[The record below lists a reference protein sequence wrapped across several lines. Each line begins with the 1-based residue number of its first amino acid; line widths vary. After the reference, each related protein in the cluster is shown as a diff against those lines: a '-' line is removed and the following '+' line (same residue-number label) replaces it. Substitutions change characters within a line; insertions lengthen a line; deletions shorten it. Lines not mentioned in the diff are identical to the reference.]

1 MTDQTFLEKIF
12 SKQPSHISLGL
23 DRMVAAYEFLGSPS
37 STIPVMLVGGTNGKG
52 STAAVA
58 SIALSNRGFKVGLY
72 TSPHLLSFAERIVV
86 SDHKTTME
94 ELASFYNDIETKLQ
108 ALNWD
113 QLTFFEATTLLAL
126 SYFEAKSCDV
136 LIIEVGL
143 GGRLDATNVLSPLVS
158 IVTSI
163 DLDHMEWLG
172 PTLEDIAKEK
182 LGIARPHRPLL
193 LGEGF
198 SIHGF
203 DHLAESTE
211 AQVHHASRHRS
222 LPTWVEARGLT
233 FSANARLGLQG
244 AELILKAMGIPGK
257 VEGDLGSFLPPSLAG
272 RTTEILFHESSLF
285 CDISHNPAGIKA
297 LKFEFV
303 RRYGAKRVPV
313 FVSVLRDK
321 DVAGILDEFASF
333 HEPLVFFRTASPR
346 SIKSKSELSSLWP
359 GQIEWYDSF
368 QDLWNCWSFRLS
380 GRGSAI
386 IGGSFTAVAAAM
398 EFFGAKDIYDIDFPT
413 MEFKSFWRQP

>member
-1 MTDQTFLEKIF
+1 MTDHQFLEKIF
-12 SKQPSHISLGL
+12 SKQPSQISLGL
-23 DRMVAAYEFLGSPS
+23 QRMAAAYEFLGSPS
-37 STIPVMLVGGTNGKG
+37 STIPVMLIGGTNGKG

-58 SIALSNRGFKVGLY
+58 SVALSNQGLRTGLY
-72 TSPHLLSFAERIVV
+72 TSPHLLSFAERIAV

-94 ELASFYNDIETKLQ
+94 ELISIYSHMESKLQ

-126 SYFEAKSCDV
+126 CYFEAKRCDV
-136 LIIEVGL
+136 LIMEVGL
-143 GGRLDATNVLSPLVS
+143 GGRLDATNILSPLVS

-163 DLDHMEWLG
+163 DLDHMDWLG
-172 PTLEDIAKEK
+172 PTLGHIAKEK

-198 SIHGF
+198 SIHGL
-203 DHLAESTE
+203 DALAHETQ
-211 AQVHHASRHRS
+211 AQIHHPLRHYA
-222 LPTWVEARGLT
+222 LPLWVEARGRI

-244 AELILKAMGIPGK
+244 AELMLKAMGIPGK
-257 VEGDLGSFLPPSLAG
+257 VKGDLGGFLPPSLAG
-272 RTTEILFHESSLF
+272 RTTEILFQESSLF

-303 RRYGAKRVPV
+303 RRYGTKRVPV
-313 FVSVLRDK
+313 FLSVLKDK
-321 DVAGILDEFASF
+321 DVGGILDEFAGF
-333 HEPLVFFRTASPR
+333 HEPLVFFKTASPR
-346 SIKSKSELSSLWP
+346 SIKSKSELSSLWSGP
-359 GQIEWYDSF
+359 IEWYDSF
-368 QDLWNCWSFRLS
+368 QDLWKCWHFRLS

-386 IGGSFTAVAAAM
+386 VGGSFTAVAAAM

-413 MEFKSFWRQP
+413 MEFKSSWRQP

>member
-1 MTDQTFLEKIF
+1 MQ
-12 SKQPSHISLGL
+12 
-23 DRMVAAYEFLGSPS
+23 AAYEFLGSPS
-37 STIPVMLVGGTNGKG
+37 STIPVMLIGGTNGKG

-58 SIALSNRGFKVGLY
+58 SIALSNKGFRVGLY
-72 TSPHLLSFAERIVV
+72 TSPHLLSFAERMAV
-86 SDHKTTME
+86 SDHKTTMD
-94 ELASFYNDIETKLQ
+94 ELISIYAVLEAKLQ
-108 ALNWD
+108 PLNWD

-126 SYFEAKSCDV
+126 SYFEAKSCDILV
-136 LIIEVGL
+136 IEVGL
-143 GGRLDATNVLSPLVS
+143 GGRLDATNILSPLVS

-172 PTLEDIAKEK
+172 PTLEHIAKEK

-198 SIHGF
+198 SVHGL
-203 DHLAESTE
+203 DHLAEATG
-211 AQVHHASRHRS
+211 AQIHHALRQRAPSA
-222 LPTWVEARGLT
+222 LAPWIETRGDT

-244 AELILKAMGIPGK
+244 TELMLKAMGLPSKADG
-257 VEGDLGSFLPPSLAG
+257 ELGSFLPPSLAG
-272 RTTEILFHESSLF
+272 RTTEILFDESSLF

-321 DVAGILDEFASF
+321 DVGGILDEFASF

-346 SIKSKSELSSLWP
+346 SIKSKSELSSLWG

-368 QDLWNCWSFRLS
+368 QDLWNIWSVRLS

-413 MEFKSFWRQP
+413 MEFKSFWRQS

>member
-1 MTDQTFLEKIF
+1 MEKIF
-12 SKQPSHISLGL
+12 SKQPSHIALGL

-58 SIALSNRGFKVGLY
+58 SIALSNRGLRVGLY
-72 TSPHLLSFAERIVV
+72 TSPHLLSFAERIAV
-86 SDHKTTME
+86 SDHQTTMK
-94 ELASFYNDIETKLQ
+94 ELMSLYNAIEAKLQ

-126 SYFEAKSCDV
+126 SYFEAQRCDV

-143 GGRLDATNVLSPLVS
+143 GGRLDATNILSPLVS

-163 DLDHMEWLG
+163 DLDHLEWLG
-172 PTLEDIAKEK
+172 PTIEHIAREK

-198 SIHGF
+198 SIHGIE
-203 DHLAESTE
+203 HLAECTQ
-211 AQVHHASRHRS
+211 AQIHYASRDRA
-222 LPTWVEARGLT
+222 LPAWVETRGLT

-244 AELILKAMGIPGK
+244 AELMLKTMGIPAK
-257 VEGDLGSFLPPSLAG
+257 VEGALGGFLPPSLAG
-272 RTTEILFHESSLF
+272 RTTEILFQESSLF

-333 HEPLVFFRTASPR
+333 HEPLVFFSTASPR

-398 EFFGAKDIYDIDFPT
+398 EFFGAKDIYDIDFHT